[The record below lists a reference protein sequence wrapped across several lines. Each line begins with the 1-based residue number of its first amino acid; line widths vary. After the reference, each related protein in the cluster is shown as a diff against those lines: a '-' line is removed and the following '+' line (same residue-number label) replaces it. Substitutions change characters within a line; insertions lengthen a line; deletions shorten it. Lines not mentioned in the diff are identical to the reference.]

1 MRIYKTMIWPHLD
14 YIDFVVDSGSANR
27 IQRLD
32 NLQNKA
38 IRRIEYCIN
47 AELRQDKKRLS
58 DKYKIESLRL
68 RRKRNLVKII
78 YSQSAN
84 VENLDLASSG
94 KNLRSE
100 NKVKLKNDLTSKTKV
115 FNSPLYRG
123 IRLWDKLPMDL
134 QKETDKNVFKKK
146 VSLYEF

>member
-1 MRIYKTMIWPHLD
+1 MIWPHLD